1 MIEVT
6 QNQKKEVGNIKVATN
21 IQKKKVQIKILKQKL
36 KASQKKRIYTIK
48 EKIKIVEEAINS
60 SINSCSKKY
69 VIDRKSIRMN
79 IKTIKKN

>member
-48 EKIKIVEEAINS
+48 EKIKIAEEAINN
-60 SINSCSKKY
+60 SINSCF
-69 VIDRKSIRMN
+69 
-79 IKTIKKN
+79 KNKICY